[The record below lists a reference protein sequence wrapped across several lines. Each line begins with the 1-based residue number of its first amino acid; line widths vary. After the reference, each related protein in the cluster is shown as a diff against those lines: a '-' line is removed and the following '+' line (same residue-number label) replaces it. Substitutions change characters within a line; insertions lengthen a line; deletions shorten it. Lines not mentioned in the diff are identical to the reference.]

1 MGSLEK
7 QIKEIENNIIV
18 KEGKIQTLLKDIEE
32 LKNKSQIYY
41 ENLID
46 QQEILLKKKKKNIL
60 LELKINNLIQNNIK
74 TSKNIDNVNIHIN
87 CLFDELKNTKCDIK
101 DKYNKIN
108 NIFYFLENYT
118 KSDNNINVITSIL
131 KNFFIKKKEHNI
143 LLKSILHKNTNKK
156 NNLID
161 NIKQINNNVNNI
173 ISNILILDKEIISN
187 LNTIKN
193 VIYDIFNICQE
204 KKQKYQQNSE
214 LNICLNIINKIIQ
227 KQQNDN
233 NIFLHIYNISDT
245 IHNNIII
252 SPYIKNNG
260 ENLQLELNT
269 QEFLE
274 LENFFS

>member
-32 LKNKSQIYY
+32 LKNKTQIYY

-46 QQEILLKKKKKNIL
+46 QQEILLQKKKKNIL
-60 LELKINNLIQNNIK
+60 LELKINNLIKNNIK

-118 KSDNNINVITSIL
+118 KSDNNINVTTSIM

-156 NNLID
+156 NNLIN
-161 NIKQINNNVNNI
+161 NIKQINNNINNI
-173 ISNILILDKEIISN
+173 ISNVLILDKEIISN

-193 VIYDIFNICQE
+193 IIYDIFNIYQE
-204 KKQKYQQNSE
+204 EKQKYQQNSE
-214 LNICLNIINKIIQ
+214 LNICLNIINKIMQ

-233 NIFLHIYNISDT
+233 NIFLHIYNISDA

-252 SPYIKNNG
+252 SPYIKGNG